1 MKNNVKPFKEMLR
14 AAFPALEDSID
25 HMASFFEP
33 MHLKKNE
40 YLVRIGKKCRY
51 IVFINSGVMRNY
63 LFDNEGNEIVKYMT
77 CNGDFNTVYRHF
89 IKQESSLEHVQ
100 AVTDCDLMAIDY
112 PRFDQLKNESEAF
125 RSMTEHLLAEGL
137 ACKEER
143 LVSYLTQ
150 DAQKR
155 YENLLREQPL
165 IIQYSPM
172 QFVASYLGMSRE
184 TLSRIR
190 NRRMA
195 KA

>member
-1 MKNNVKPFKEMLR
+1 MKNGITPFKEMLK

-40 YLVRIGKKCRY
+40 YLVEVGKKCRY

-63 LFDNEGNEIVKYMT
+63 RFDDEGNEIVKYMT
-77 CNGDFNTVYRHF
+77 CNGDFNTVYQHF
-89 IKQESSLEHVQ
+89 IKQERSLEYIQ
-100 AVTDCDLMAIDY
+100 AVTDCDLMAIDF
-112 PRFDQLKNESEAF
+112 PRFNQLKNESEAF
-125 RSMTEHLLAEGL
+125 RTMTEQLLAEGL
-137 ACKEER
+137 TCKEER
-143 LVSYLTQ
+143 LVSYLTE

-155 YENLLREQPL
+155 YENLMREQPL
-165 IIQYSPM
+165 IVQYSPM
-172 QFVASYLGMSRE
+172 QFVASYLGITRE

-190 NRRMA
+190 NKRMA